1 MALRLSQRQRGSE
14 GFEQL
19 VEKTRVEIGLL
30 KSRQISRRIVRVLL
44 GEVAGAEDGLQ
55 LMEILASVHDG
66 LL

>member
-14 GFEQL
+14 SFEQL
-19 VEKTRVEIGLL
+19 LEKARVEIGLL
-30 KSRQISRRIVRVLL
+30 ISRQISRRVVRVLF
-44 GEVAGAEDGLQ
+44 GEIAGAEDGLQ

>member
-1 MALRLSQRQRGSE
+1 MVLRLSQRQRGSE

-19 VEKTRVEIGLL
+19 VEKARVEIGLL

-55 LMEILASVHDG
+55 LMEIVAGVHDG